1 MTAIHECQ
9 TTTTAGRLH
18 LALELSWSQWK
29 LAFTIGHGQRPR
41 LRTVAARDLPALLHE
56 VVRAKARFG
65 LPDDA
70 PVVSCYEAGRD
81 GFWLHRWLTSQGID
95 NAIVDSSSI
104 EVNRRR
110 RRAKS
115 DRLDAAKLV
124 TMLLR
129 FHAGEHKVW
138 SVVRVPDVAEEA
150 RRQLHRELIA
160 VQDERTEHVN
170 RIKALLA
177 SQGIALVSVT
187 SAFLEALAA
196 LRCWDGSTLPDDLHQ
211 RLRREFARWQLADQQ
226 VKELEIERKRRIR
239 SDDTPQVQPVRRLLE
254 LSGIGAS
261 GAWLL
266 VHELF
271 GWRRFNNRRQVGAI
285 VGLTPTPFQSG
296 DSRRE
301 QGISKAGNVP
311 VRRMMV
317 ELAWGWLRWQPQS
330 ALSAWYE
337 RRFAPNGARAR
348 KVGIVALARKLL
360 VALWRYLD
368 QGETPAGARLVSW
381 KAKVNREAGKIATR
395 GQIATRGRAAAVA

>member
-1 MTAIHECQ
+1 MTATREVEI
-9 TTTTAGRLH
+9 TTNSPRLH
-18 LALELSWSQWK
+18 LAFELSWNQWK
-29 LAFTIGHGQRPR
+29 LAFTIGHGQPAR
-41 LRTVAARDLPALLHE
+41 LRTIAARDLPALLKEIHK
-56 VVRAKARFG
+56 AKRRFD

-70 PVVSCYEAGRD
+70 AVVSCYEAGRD
-81 GFWLHRWLTSQGID
+81 GFWLHRWLVSQGID
-95 NAIVDSSSI
+95 NIIVDSSSI

-177 SQGIALVSVT
+177 SQGIALASVT
-187 SAFLEALAA
+187 STFLDDLAA
-196 LRCWDGSTLPDDLHQ
+196 LRCWDGSSLPDDLQQ
-211 RLRREFARWQLADQQ
+211 RLRREFVRWQLTNQQ
-226 VKELEIERKRRIR
+226 IRDLETERKRRIR
-239 SDDTPQVQPVRRLLE
+239 QGDTPQVEPIRRLLE

-271 GWRRFNNRRQVGAI
+271 GWRRFSNRRQVGAI
-285 VGLTPTPFQSG
+285 VGLTPTPFQSR
-296 DSRRE
+296 SE
-301 QGISKAGNVP
+301 
-311 VRRMMV
+311 
-317 ELAWGWLRWQPQS
+317 
-330 ALSAWYE
+330 E
-337 RRFAPNGARAR
+337 RR
-348 KVGIVALARKLL
+348 VGKECRSRWSA
-360 VALWRYLD
+360 
-368 QGETPAGARLVSW
+368 
-381 KAKVNREAGKIATR
+381 
-395 GQIATRGRAAAVA
+395 